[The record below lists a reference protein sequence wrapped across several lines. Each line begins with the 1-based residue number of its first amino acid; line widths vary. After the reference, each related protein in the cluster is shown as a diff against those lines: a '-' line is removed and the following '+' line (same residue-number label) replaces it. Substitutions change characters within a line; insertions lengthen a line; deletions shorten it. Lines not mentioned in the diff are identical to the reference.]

1 MTGSDATLIGAVRRA
16 AAIAPALSRG
26 LGVTL
31 LLAVV
36 GTAGQVVVPIA
47 IQRLLDAELLG
58 QQVDTAAVVSTGAVA
73 LAAVAVAVIAT
84 RFAMFRLLRAAATGL
99 AELRI
104 AAFAHIHRLSSLHV
118 QAERRGSLVARVTSD
133 IEVITQFMEWGGV
146 GLLVGAAQLS
156 LVLVVMSLYDPLLAT
171 LVAGAG
177 VLYALLL
184 LVFQRVLR
192 RLYDRVRVRSAAAVA
207 AMSEAI
213 SGLPTIRAYGAESRT
228 LPRVDGA
235 LEEHRRAEIRSQI
248 VGASMFSS
256 AELFAGGVTALVI
269 AVGVLLQPG
278 QLTAGR
284 LVAFLFLVTL
294 FIEPIQ
300 ILVEVL
306 NEAQTA
312 AAGVRRVLAVL
323 DTPVEVEDPRPGR
336 ALPPGPL
343 AVDVHGVAFAYPR
356 GDPDRDLDPDR
367 APSRDAG
374 ADGSGPDGGA
384 PDGGGVVERG
394 VVERGDEVLR
404 DVTLHLDAGTR
415 VAVVGETGS
424 GKSTFVRLLTRLFD
438 PTRGWITI
446 GGVPLTEVAFASLR
460 DRVISVPQEGFLF
473 DATIADNVRYG
484 RPEAADDEV
493 RAAFEQLELGRWLEE
508 LPAGIATHVGER
520 GSRLSAGERQL
531 VALVRAWI
539 ARPDLL
545 VLDEAT
551 SAVDPALEV
560 RLRGAIERLTTG
572 RTSITVA
579 HRLSTA
585 EAADEVLVFDRG
597 VLVERGA
604 HAQLLARSGVYARL
618 HADWAAGAS

>member
-1 MTGSDATLIGAVRRA
+1 VTGSDATLVGAVRRA
-16 AAIAPALSRG
+16 AEVAPSLTRG
-26 LGVTL
+26 LGITV
-31 LLAVV
+31 LLAVI
-36 GTAGQVVVPIA
+36 GSAGQVVVPIA
-47 IQRLLDAELLG
+47 VQRLLDTELLAG
-58 QQVDTAAVVSTGAVA
+58 GVDTAGVLLTGGTALIAVV
-73 LAAVAVAVIAT
+73 VAVFAT
-84 RFAMFRLLRAAATGL
+84 RFAMFRLLRAAAAGL
-99 AELRI
+99 AELRV
-104 AAFAHIHRLSSLHV
+104 ATFAHVHRLSTLHV

-156 LVLVVMSLYDPLLAT
+156 LVLVVMTVYDPVLAA
-171 LVAGAG
+171 LVAVAG
-177 VLYALLL
+177 LLYALLL
-184 LVFQRVLR
+184 LLFQRVLR

-228 LPRVDGA
+228 WTRVDHA
-235 LEEHRRAEIRSQI
+235 LEDHRRSEIRSQV

-269 AVGVLLQPG
+269 AVGVVAQPG

-312 AAGVRRVLAVL
+312 AAGVRRVLGVL
-323 DTPVEVEDPRPGR
+323 DTPVEVEDPEPGR
-336 ALPPGPL
+336 ELPPGPL
-343 AVDVHGVAFAYPR
+343 GVTVHGVAFAYPR
-356 GDPDRDLDPDR
+356 SAPVAGEAGRQGEVQPGGRGERGEELPGGDPVL
-367 APSRDAG
+367 G
-374 ADGSGPDGGA
+374 GDG
-384 PDGGGVVERG
+384 VL
-394 VVERGDEVLR
+394 RGDEVLR
-404 DVTLHLDAGTR
+404 DVDLHLDAGSR

-424 GKSTFVRLLTRLFD
+424 GKSTFVKLLTRLFD
-438 PTRGWITI
+438 PTRGWIAV
-446 GGVPLTEVAFASLR
+446 GGVPLREVSFASLR
-460 DRVISVPQEGFLF
+460 ERVISVPQEGFLF
-473 DATIADNVRYG
+473 DASIADNIRYG
-484 RPEAADDEV
+484 RPDASDAEV
-493 RAAFEQLELGRWLEE
+493 RAACAELELGSWLDE
-508 LPAGIATHVGER
+508 LPDGIRTQVGER
-520 GSRLSAGERQL
+520 GGRLSAGERQL

-585 EAADEVLVFDRG
+585 EAADEVLVFERG
-597 VLVERGA
+597 ELVERGS
-604 HAQLLARSGVYARL
+604 HAQLLARDGVYARM
-618 HADWAAGAS
+618 HADWAAGAA